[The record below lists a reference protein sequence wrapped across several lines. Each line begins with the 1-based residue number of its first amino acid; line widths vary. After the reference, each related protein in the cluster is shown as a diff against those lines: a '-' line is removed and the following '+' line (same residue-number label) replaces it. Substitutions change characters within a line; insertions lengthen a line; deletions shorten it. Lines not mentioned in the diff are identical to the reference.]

1 MDSEKSS
8 RPFNMLRKQ
17 SMLTADDNGYQV
29 FKTTTVSNDND
40 GENVNGE
47 NVKDETTEKERT
59 FSNVQETTLPDGE
72 HEQVSNY
79 FVS

>member
-1 MDSEKSS
+1 
-8 RPFNMLRKQ
+8 MLRKQ
-17 SMLTADDNGYQV
+17 SMLTADDKGYQV

-40 GENVNGE
+40 DENVN
-47 NVKDETTEKERT
+47 DETTEKERT

>member
-17 SMLTADDNGYQV
+17 SMLTADDKGYQV

-40 GENVNGE
+40 DENVN
-47 NVKDETTEKERT
+47 DETTEKERT